1 MKIEHIGLW
10 TKDLE
15 GMRKFY
21 ENYFNA
27 QASELYHNTKTGFHS
42 YFLTFESGARFTA
55 KTLLI
60 E

>member
-42 YFLTFESGARFTA
+42 YF
-55 KTLLI
+55 
-60 E
+60 